1 MIPNYTEGWNKHHP
15 DSRFCGIF
23 YGLERM
29 PEEIV
34 VLTWMPRYLVKHYL
48 GVSVRAFLGGRGETF
63 ERTNWVKQSSLMW
76 VESAWT
82 KEKCGVKQ
90 DSLSLSLLLFLFSWR
105 TLIKVSHLDKSSPR
119 VLLAG
124 VPFHQSWVGW
134 EQEAEIIDVFFF
146 FAPRNDYRQGTPQG
160 WGRKKFPKNP

>member
-1 MIPNYTEGWNKHHP
+1 
-15 DSRFCGIF
+15 
-23 YGLERM
+23 M

-146 FAPRNDYRQGTPQG
+146 FFCH
-160 WGRKKFPKNP
+160 KKWLQTGYSSGLGEEEISKESINCHFE